1 MYNPKQVFEALLQ
14 PLSSTVASEDQQQLR
29 NEFLAFKIDL
39 NNRASTWSK
48 LEAET
53 NLKIL
58 SALFMDWMEHLKSP
72 ILDRNGITYVVIH
85 CDNVEA
91 ALSRLPN
98 HVGYILEYL
107 IRFVIRLQLEPG
119 QMENLMMRF
128 VATLTHQC
136 VEISGNR
143 KKLILLQ
150 DLHFFS
156 FYQC

>member
-1 MYNPKQVFEALLQ
+1 
-14 PLSSTVASEDQQQLR
+14 
-29 NEFLAFKIDL
+29 
-39 NNRASTWSK
+39 
-48 LEAET
+48 
-53 NLKIL
+53 
-58 SALFMDWMEHLKSP
+58 MEHLKNP

>member
-1 MYNPKQVFEALLQ
+1 
-14 PLSSTVASEDQQQLR
+14 
-29 NEFLAFKIDL
+29 
-39 NNRASTWSK
+39 
-48 LEAET
+48 
-53 NLKIL
+53 
-58 SALFMDWMEHLKSP
+58 MEHLKNP

-136 VEISGNR
+136 VEISG
-143 KKLILLQ
+143 KKKYSLAGST
-150 DLHFFS
+150 FFQFLS
-156 FYQC
+156 VLNF

>member
-1 MYNPKQVFEALLQ
+1 
-14 PLSSTVASEDQQQLR
+14 
-29 NEFLAFKIDL
+29 
-39 NNRASTWSK
+39 
-48 LEAET
+48 
-53 NLKIL
+53 
-58 SALFMDWMEHLKSP
+58 MDWMEHLKNP

-136 VEISGNR
+136 VEISG
-143 KKLILLQ
+143 KKK
-150 DLHFFS
+150 DNSPAGSTFFQFLS
-156 FYQC
+156 VLNF